1 MATRSVRSVAVPGAV
16 PAPRR
21 GQHPLLR
28 GDARFGYALLLPAGI
43 LIAVLV
49 GFPFLRAL
57 WLSFHDKLLGKQ
69 DAPWIGLRNYTSLLG
84 DHIFWQAVKNTF
96 VFTVGSIVCKLVI
109 GLVVALIL
117 NEALPL
123 RGLWR
128 SIVMLPYAMPTLVS
142 VLVWKWMYNDV
153 SGVLNYL
160 LTQTKIIDHPVL
172 WLSDPGRAMPAVIA
186 VNVWRGFPFFVITI
200 LAGLQAVPQEL
211 YDAAKVDGAGI
222 WARFWKVTL
231 PGILP
236 VMAVTTL
243 FSTILTFNDFSIIW
257 ILTQGGP
264 GNATN
269 VLSTL
274 TYNIAIRGYQLGKGV
289 AISVL
294 MLPILIVLILILNRY
309 INQREELA

>member
-1 MATRSVRSVAVPGAV
+1 MATRAGTLLHAL
-16 PAPRR
+16 AHPRR
-21 GQHPLLR
+21 R
-28 GDARFGYALLLPAGI
+28 GRSLGADEAIFGYALLAPASV
-43 LIAVLV
+43 LIVVLV
-49 GFPFLRAL
+49 GVPFLRAL
-57 WLSFHDKLLGKQ
+57 WLSFHKKLLGLE
-69 DAPWIGLRNYTSLLG
+69 DAPWIGLLNYTTLLG
-84 DHIFWQAVKNTF
+84 DGAFWQAVKNTF
-96 VFTVGSIVCKLVI
+96 VFTTGSISCKLLI

-117 NEALPL
+117 NEAIPL

-153 SGVLNYL
+153 AGVLNYIATEAR
-160 LTQTKIIDHPVL
+160 LTDHPIL
-172 WLSDPGRAMPAVIA
+172 WLGDPAIAMPAVIA

-200 LAGLQAVPQEL
+200 LAGLQTVPQEL

-222 WARFWKVTL
+222 RDRFLHITF

-243 FSTILTFNDFSIIW
+243 FSAILTFNDFSIIW

-269 VLSTL
+269 VLATL
-274 TYNIAIRGYQLGKGV
+274 TYKIAIPGLELGKGV
-289 AISVL
+289 AVSVL
-294 MLPILIVLILILNRY
+294 MLPILIVMIVLLTRFISR
-309 INQREELA
+309 REELA